1 MGTQASW
8 CLSLGFFL
16 PVICRVF
23 PYHFFS
29 VGVRGTVKQVPLLP
43 TVLTPLLVLCF
54 LGECTPLV
62 QKILVF
68 WVMSLKSE
76 CAYMNFHVRNK
87 RFLVQQQNSMAGARI
102 LPLPPFAGKVYN
114 LMVIGEKIDENEFCA
129 KSGPLS
135 EPQCICQK
143 MFFIAFSD
151 TQTVLLREL
160 GTHSSTDWSFCK
172 YFLNDFCRQ
181 KPQVRCGWSEKVCT
195 QHLNSDLFYFS

>member
-1 MGTQASW
+1 
-8 CLSLGFFL
+8 
-16 PVICRVF
+16 
-23 PYHFFS
+23 
-29 VGVRGTVKQVPLLP
+29 
-43 TVLTPLLVLCF
+43 
-54 LGECTPLV
+54 
-62 QKILVF
+62 
-68 WVMSLKSE
+68 
-76 CAYMNFHVRNK
+76 MNFHVRNK

-102 LPLPPFAGKVYN
+102 LPLPPFAGKVNN
-114 LMVIGEKIDENEFCA
+114 LMVIGEKIDENEFSA

-151 TQTVLLREL
+151 TQTMLLRDL

-195 QHLNSDLFYFS
+195 QHLNLDLFYFS